1 MRTRTPTARL
11 SHHRFS
17 TMRVVSGTLSAS
29 VEHPTQRNPQP
40 RGTSHQ
46 PTWHNNKHLPTHQHQ
61 QQQQQQLKCRP
72 RRRRRRLCLRS
83 VGEAE
88 VAGAPQS
95 AVPRARLQLIAP
107 SRWMV
112 VERLRLETGA
122 CSRSTLRKMYVLP
135 NPIRVL
141 TKQQTLQTPLPL
153 SSSFVFA
160 PFCPP
165 ILSVLIY
172 SHALTSTCIRAVC
185 QLHHFLQP
193 YGAPADPASLAS
205 TSTPHHAAGGSSSN
219 GAPPPAKR
227 KRLTAAERR

>member
-1 MRTRTPTARL
+1 MRTPTARL

-29 VEHPTQRNPQP
+29 VERPTQRNPQP

-95 AVPRARLQLIAP
+95 AVPRARLQLLAP

-112 VERLRLETGA
+112 VERLRLQTGA
-122 CSRSTLRKMYVLP
+122 CSRSTLYKMYVLP
-135 NPIRVL
+135 NPTHVL
-141 TKQQTLQTPLPL
+141 TKQQTPPPPPFPLRLSLLPSVHPSFPFSSTVTRSPAHAFARFVNRII
-153 SSSFVFA
+153 SSSPTV
-160 PFCPP
+160 PRLP
-165 ILSVLIY
+165 IL
-172 SHALTSTCIRAVC
+172 
-185 QLHHFLQP
+185 HHWQ
-193 YGAPADPASLAS
+193 APAPL
-205 TSTPHHAAGGSSSN
+205 TTPRGVRR
-219 GAPPPAKR
+219 P
-227 KRLTAAERR
+227 TERHRQRNENE